1 MSDTKPR
8 APGCTCHQ
16 EEGDSSCPVHGD
28 CANCGETTPFCCS
41 VAMTDEILELRAAL
55 EAREAEVKYLRAQR
69 AWQVA
74 ADRHTGWGSV
84 GIIAKEWLAANPEPT
99 PPEGVEP

>member
-1 MSDTKPR
+1 MSHFADHSDPDADDFAR
-8 APGCTCHQ
+8 AESDRDAARQ
-16 EEGDSSCPVHGD
+16 EVSR
-28 CANCGETTPFCCS
+28 
-41 VAMTDEILELRAAL
+41 LRAAL

-84 GIIAKEWLAANPEPT
+84 GIITKEWLAANPEPQ
-99 PPEGVEP
+99 PPEGVKP

>member
-1 MSDTKPR
+1 MSP
-8 APGCTCHQ
+8 
-16 EEGDSSCPVHGD
+16 SCPECHTIE
-28 CANCGETTPFCCS
+28 CMTTCQQAE
-41 VAMTDEILELRAAL
+41 VASLRAAL

-69 AWQVA
+69 AWQIA

-84 GIIAKEWLAANPEPT
+84 GVITKEWLAANPEPT